1 LESRAQEPRSAAGP
15 PDTTANAIR
24 CNTQQSREKKTPD
37 SEGRKRIVRHV
48 SYERSQNKR
57 TRAIKIHGTICGF
70 DFDEFY
76 GRVYADGHIHIHHI
90 KVLSE
95 H

>member
-1 LESRAQEPRSAAGP
+1 MQFGATRSKAGK
-15 PDTTANAIR
+15 
-24 CNTQQSREKKTPD
+24 KKTPD

-76 GRVYADGHIHIHHI
+76 GRVYADGHIQIHHI
-90 KVLSE
+90 KAKVGKQSVEILTR
-95 H
+95 